1 MKILLTTPEYPP
13 YGSGIANVVYMLRSH
28 LSKKGVNVD
37 VLSQGGADINIIST
51 FNAPGLFRLVP
62 FWQKAVDYILKKSD
76 DYDAVWLHSPLL
88 INAKKLRHIRK
99 IMMSFHVTYYGHY
112 RAYKMHGISYLLP
125 YYYLAIKLEHYFL
138 KQLSYCENVTITA
151 ISPSVAEE
159 LHKNGLIHHINVVPN
174 GFEIEHPALF
184 DKPHVRELVCK
195 KYSLQLSKKD
205 IVLLYVGRITEIKQ
219 PLLLIDLFKAI
230 SSIKLNI
237 HLIIVGS
244 GNLFAKMRKKAIC
257 HPNIHILG
265 YVPHQEIWP
274 LLRAADAFIS
284 LSFYEG
290 LPLAALEAASFGLP
304 LILSDIPAHRFII
317 NSKVGNGILIDSHNP
332 CFMEICNFLNNI
344 EKKKLITD
352 ASLMKQFT
360 WENVVKQ
367 YLTLLSSQ

>member
-1 MKILLTTPEYPP
+1 MKILLATPEYPP
-13 YGSGIANVVYMLRSH
+13 YGSGIANVVYVLRSH
-28 LSKKGVNVD
+28 LSKKGINVD
-37 VLSQGGADINIIST
+37 VLSQGGADINITNS

-76 DYDAVWLHSPLL
+76 DYDAVWLHSPSL
-88 INAKKLRHIRK
+88 INAKKLCNIRK
-99 IMMSFHVTYYGHY
+99 IIISFHTTYCGFY
-112 RAYKMHGISYLLP
+112 RAYKMYGISHLLP
-125 YYYLAIKLEHYFL
+125 YYYFATKIEHYFL
-138 KQLSYCENVTITA
+138 RQLSYCKNAMITA

-159 LHKNGLIHHINVVPN
+159 LHKNGLTSPIHIIPN
-174 GFEIEHPALF
+174 GLEMESPSLF
-184 DKPHVRELVCK
+184 DKLHARELLCK

-205 IVLLYVGRITEIKQ
+205 IVLLYVGRITELKQ
-219 PLLLIDLFKAI
+219 PLLLIDIFKAI
-230 SSIKLNI
+230 SFIKPNI

-244 GNLFAKMRKKAIC
+244 GNLFEKMRKKAIC
-257 HPNIHILG
+257 QSNIHVLG

-290 LPLAALEAASFGLP
+290 LPLAVLEAASFGLP

-344 EKKKLITD
+344 EKKKLIMN

-360 WENVVKQ
+360 WENIVKQ